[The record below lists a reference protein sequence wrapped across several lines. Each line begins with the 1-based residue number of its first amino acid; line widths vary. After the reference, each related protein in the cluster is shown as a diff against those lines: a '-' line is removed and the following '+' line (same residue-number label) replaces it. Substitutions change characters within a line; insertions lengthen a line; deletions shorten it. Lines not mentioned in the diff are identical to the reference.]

1 MSGGA
6 ELLKLVDM
14 IHREKDIDP
23 ETLFSSIE
31 LALETAVRK
40 KYEDAET
47 LDIRID
53 RATGEITAYKDGY
66 LINAMELGRIAAQT
80 AKQVIIQKIREAEQD
95 VVFGEF
101 ETRKREMAT
110 GTIQRFERDDIVV
123 ALGRGEGVLPRS
135 ERVRGENPRVGD
147 RIRALVLDVKRV
159 GSRVRIILSRTHPDL
174 IRRLFELEVPEI
186 AEGIIEIKHLAREP
200 GYRTKIAVTSYDPK
214 IDCVGA
220 CVGVRGSRI
229 RNIIDELNGEKID
242 IIRWNDSP
250 EVLIMNALKPAEIE
264 SITLNDATE
273 EAEVLV
279 AEDQLSLA
287 IGKKGQN
294 VRLAAKL
301 TGWAINIVSADDQGA
316 QAAANR
322 EAQALFEAG
331 GFPEEAAVEGTP
343 VGEAPVGEAPVE
355 EAPVEEAPVEET
367 PAEEAPAAEAPAEE
381 APAEEAPAE
390 EAPAEEAPAEEAPAE
405 EAPAGAVAEGP
416 GAAEEPDV
424 PAAPA
429 EMPGSASRT
438 EIMATQVVDA
448 AGKQIPI
455 STGQTVAVPLNLTE
469 DDSADG
475 EGTTE
480 DSDTEGTPPPD
491 AV

>member
-14 IHREKDIDP
+14 IHREKDIEP
-23 ETLFSSIE
+23 ETLFVSIE

-40 KYEDAET
+40 KYEEAET

-53 RATGEITAYKDGY
+53 RTTGDITAYKDGRP
-66 LINAMELGRIAAQT
+66 INAAELGRIAAQT

-101 ETRKREMAT
+101 EMRKRELAT
-110 GTIQRFERDDIVV
+110 GTIQRFERDDIIVS
-123 ALGRGEGVLPRS
+123 LGRGEGVLPRT

-147 RIRALVLDVKRV
+147 RIRALVLDVKRL
-159 GSRVRIILSRTHPDL
+159 GNRVRIILSRTHPDL

-186 AEGIIEIKHLAREP
+186 SEGIIEIKHLAREP

-264 SITLNDATE
+264 SITLNDETGE
-273 EAEVLV
+273 CEVLV

-301 TGWAINIVSADDQGA
+301 TGWAINIVGSDEAPLDPEAMDAAGAEALLGGIAEEEGGEVPMADAPASAESPEADTSEGPATSSADS
-316 QAAANR
+316 AAI
-322 EAQALFEAG
+322 
-331 GFPEEAAVEGTP
+331 
-343 VGEAPVGEAPVE
+343 
-355 EAPVEEAPVEET
+355 
-367 PAEEAPAAEAPAEE
+367 
-381 APAEEAPAE
+381 
-390 EAPAEEAPAEEAPAE
+390 
-405 EAPAGAVAEGP
+405 P
-416 GAAEEPDV
+416 GNV
-424 PAAPA
+424 
-429 EMPGSASRT
+429 SRT
-438 EIMATQVVDA
+438 EVIATQVVDA
-448 AGKQIPI
+448 ARDQLPI
-455 STGQTVAVPLNLTE
+455 STGETVVEPVPAVTDE
-469 DDSADG
+469 DAATG
-475 EGTTE
+475 EETDPTDDE
-480 DSDTEGTPPPD
+480 ARESPS
-491 AV
+491 V

>member
-1 MSGGA
+1 MPGGE

-23 ETLFSSIE
+23 ETLFQSIE

-40 KYEDAET
+40 RYEDADI
-47 LDIRID
+47 LDIQID
-53 RATGEITAYKDGY
+53 RGTGEISAYRDGK
-66 LINAMELGRIAAQT
+66 LINAAELGRIAAQT

-101 ETRKREMAT
+101 ETRKRELAT

-123 ALGRGEGVLPRS
+123 SLGRGEGVLPRS

-159 GSRVRIILSRTHPDL
+159 GNRVRIILSRTHPDL
-174 IRRLFELEVPEI
+174 VRRLFELEVPEI
-186 AEGIIEIKHLAREP
+186 MEGIIEIKHLAREP

-214 IDCVGA
+214 IDCTGA
-220 CVGVRGSRI
+220 CVGVRGSRV

-264 SITLNDATE
+264 SITLNDATQ

-301 TGWAINIVSADDQGA
+301 TGWAINIVGANDAGSSSEAALSPNDPEPIPGVDDQID
-316 QAAANR
+316 
-322 EAQALFEAG
+322 
-331 GFPEEAAVEGTP
+331 PP
-343 VGEAPVGEAPVE
+343 
-355 EAPVEEAPVEET
+355 
-367 PAEEAPAAEAPAEE
+367 PAEESEPTAIAS
-381 APAEEAPAE
+381 
-390 EAPAEEAPAEEAPAE
+390 
-405 EAPAGAVAEGP
+405 GP
-416 GAAEEPDV
+416 
-424 PAAPA
+424 
-429 EMPGSASRT
+429 SRT
-438 EIMATQVVDA
+438 EVIAIQIVDA
-448 AGKQIPI
+448 AREQVPL
-455 STGQTVAVPLNLTE
+455 SSGQTEAMPA
-469 DDSADG
+469 ADVDG
-475 EGTTE
+475 DQETRQGDPAPE
-480 DSDTEGTPPPD
+480 QD
-491 AV
+491 ASGNRGR

>member
-1 MSGGA
+1 MASGE
-6 ELLKLVDM
+6 ELLKLVEM
-14 IHREKDIDP
+14 IHREKEIEP

-47 LDIRID
+47 LDIRIS
-53 RATGEITAYKDGY
+53 RETGDIAAWKDGVPV
-66 LINAMELGRIAAQT
+66 NAMDLGRIAAQT
-80 AKQVIIQKIREAEQD
+80 AKQVIIQRIREAEQD

-101 ETRKREMAT
+101 ETRKRELAI

-123 ALGRGEGVLPRS
+123 SLGRGEGVLPRT

-147 RIRALVLDVKRV
+147 RIRALVLDVKRL
-159 GSRVRIILSRTHPDL
+159 GTRVRIILSRTHPDL

-250 EVLIMNALKPAEIE
+250 EVLIMNGLKPAEIE
-264 SITLNDATE
+264 SITLNDETGE
-273 EAEVLV
+273 CEVLV

-301 TGWAINIVSADDQGA
+301 TGWAINIVSAADARVLASSDEESAEGGDSPT
-316 QAAANR
+316 
-322 EAQALFEAG
+322 EDAG
-331 GFPEEAAVEGTP
+331 ETT
-343 VGEAPVGEAPVE
+343 VGEIGD
-355 EAPVEEAPVEET
+355 
-367 PAEEAPAAEAPAEE
+367 APAI
-381 APAEEAPAE
+381 
-390 EAPAEEAPAEEAPAE
+390 
-405 EAPAGAVAEGP
+405 P
-416 GAAEEPDV
+416 GA
-424 PAAPA
+424 
-429 EMPGSASRT
+429 ASRT
-438 EIMATQVVDA
+438 EIIATQVVDA
-448 AGKQIPI
+448 ARDQLPI
-455 STGQTVAVPLNLTE
+455 STGETIAEGVPAITD
-469 DDSADG
+469 DDS
-475 EGTTE
+475 
-480 DSDTEGTPPPD
+480 TPPPV
-491 AV
+491 AVEDDQADDDPKESPSA

>member
-1 MSGGA
+1 MASGE
-6 ELLKLVDM
+6 ELLKLVEM
-14 IHREKDIDP
+14 IHREKEIEP

-47 LDIRID
+47 LDIRIS
-53 RATGEITAYKDGY
+53 RETGDIAAWKDGVPV
-66 LINAMELGRIAAQT
+66 NAMDLGRIAAQT
-80 AKQVIIQKIREAEQD
+80 AKQVIIQRIREAEQD

-101 ETRKREMAT
+101 ETRKRELAI

-123 ALGRGEGVLPRS
+123 SLGRGEGVLPRT

-147 RIRALVLDVKRV
+147 RIRALVLDVKRL
-159 GSRVRIILSRTHPDL
+159 GTRVRIILSRTHPDL

-250 EVLIMNALKPAEIE
+250 EVLIMNGLKPAEIE
-264 SITLNDATE
+264 SITLNDETGE
-273 EAEVLV
+273 CEVLV

-301 TGWAINIVSADDQGA
+301 TGWAINIVSAADARVLASSDEESAEGGDSPT
-316 QAAANR
+316 
-322 EAQALFEAG
+322 EDAG
-331 GFPEEAAVEGTP
+331 ETT
-343 VGEAPVGEAPVE
+343 VGEIGD
-355 EAPVEEAPVEET
+355 
-367 PAEEAPAAEAPAEE
+367 APAI
-381 APAEEAPAE
+381 
-390 EAPAEEAPAEEAPAE
+390 
-405 EAPAGAVAEGP
+405 P
-416 GAAEEPDV
+416 GA
-424 PAAPA
+424 
-429 EMPGSASRT
+429 ASRT
-438 EIMATQVVDA
+438 EIIATQVVDA
-448 AGKQIPI
+448 ARDQLPI
-455 STGQTVAVPLNLTE
+455 STGETIAEGVPAITD
-469 DDSADG
+469 DDS
-475 EGTTE
+475 
-480 DSDTEGTPPPD
+480 TPPPV
-491 AV
+491 AVEDGQADDDPKESPSA